1 MLRCRRACARRV
13 TAVDGRHWQ
22 AHVEFT
28 GTVGQTTRIV
38 TSCVISAR
46 TLTLT
51 AALALTE
58 VSMAALEQAQHSI
71 PLNAEPVTAKH

>member
-13 TAVDGRHWQ
+13 TAVDVRHWQ

-28 GTVGQTTRIV
+28 GTVEHTIRIV
-38 TSCVISAR
+38 MSCVIPAR
-46 TLTLT
+46 TLTLA

-58 VSMAALEQAQHSI
+58 VSMAALEQAQH
-71 PLNAEPVTAKH
+71 PP